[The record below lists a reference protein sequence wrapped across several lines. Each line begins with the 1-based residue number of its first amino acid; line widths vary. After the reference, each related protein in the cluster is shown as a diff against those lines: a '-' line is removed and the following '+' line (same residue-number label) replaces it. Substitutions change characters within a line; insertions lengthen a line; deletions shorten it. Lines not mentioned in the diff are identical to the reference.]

1 MEEIGVKI
9 YELCQQG
16 ELVIRII
23 IAALIGCMI
32 GYERKNREKSAGLRT
47 HAIGPCPVC
56 TRESAVCFETA
67 GSFANQALGFLN
79 SGRSNV

>member
-1 MEEIGVKI
+1 MKI

-47 HAIGPCPVC
+47 HAIVCMGAALMMVVSKYISDRGCPVLRLKC
-56 TRESAVCFETA
+56 PVKQHDTLRP
-67 GSFANQALGFLN
+67 QAA
-79 SGRSNV
+79 

>member
-1 MEEIGVKI
+1 MKI

-32 GYERKNREKSAGLRT
+32 GYERKNRKKVQDCELMPLCVWGL
-47 HAIGPCPVC
+47 H
-56 TRESAVCFETA
+56 
-67 GSFANQALGFLN
+67 
-79 SGRSNV
+79 

>member
-1 MEEIGVKI
+1 MKI

-47 HAIGPCPVC
+47 QDRKS
-56 TRESAVCFETA
+56 TR
-67 GSFANQALGFLN
+67 LN
-79 SGRSNV
+79 SSHTDISRMPSSA

>member
-1 MEEIGVKI
+1 MKI

-47 HAIGPCPVC
+47 HAIVC
-56 TRESAVCFETA
+56 MGA
-67 GSFANQALGFLN
+67 ALM
-79 SGRSNV
+79 RRPA

>member
-1 MEEIGVKI
+1 MLETEEIGVKI

-32 GYERKNREKSAGLRT
+32 GYERKNREKVQDCELMPLCVWGL
-47 HAIGPCPVC
+47 H
-56 TRESAVCFETA
+56 
-67 GSFANQALGFLN
+67 
-79 SGRSNV
+79 

>member
-1 MEEIGVKI
+1 MKI

-32 GYERKNREKSAGLRT
+32 GYERKNREKSAGR
-47 HAIGPCPVC
+47 GPY
-56 TRESAVCFETA
+56 
-67 GSFANQALGFLN
+67 AL
-79 SGRSNV
+79 

>member
-32 GYERKNREKSAGLRT
+32 GYERKNREKSAGR
-47 HAIGPCPVC
+47 GPY
-56 TRESAVCFETA
+56 
-67 GSFANQALGFLN
+67 AL
-79 SGRSNV
+79 